1 MPYLHTVVTHWAKLN
16 TEDILRVVMSCV
28 ITKHLKKQIR
38 DNIYE
43 FQVIISFEILSVYF
57 IPGEN
62 YEPCFH
68 VVTEQWWK
76 YEIILMKIQF
86 LEQATQ
92 PLASVKMQWKHKTE
106 WRFILTSNTKM
117 PFSYLTLTL
126 LNLSSVL
133 EMSH

>member
-28 ITKHLKKQIR
+28 ITKHFKNQIR

-76 YEIILMKIQF
+76 YEDYTGDNPYENSVFRTSHPTTGFSENAMK
-86 LEQATQ
+86 T
-92 PLASVKMQWKHKTE
+92 
-106 WRFILTSNTKM
+106 
-117 PFSYLTLTL
+117 
-126 LNLSSVL
+126 
-133 EMSH
+133 